1 MQADVTQRKNQNDL
15 AKALGV
21 SVSTIS
27 RALADAPGISE
38 DLRERVRRLAR
49 DMGYEARGAK
59 GGMSRHVHAYVTLD
73 RTTDGLTGFYDG
85 IVKWMIAE
93 ARASS
98 MTIEVRLAADRTE
111 DIKRIIDDVMT
122 QRAEAIFLVGID
134 PPAELAQLLLERRIP
149 TVLVNGADPEMRFDC
164 VTPANFYG
172 AQMAAQMLM
181 QQGHRSL
188 LYVSG
193 HLRWT
198 TLQRLRGFR
207 TAVADRPGVQLSVVT
222 LPSPAREQVERV
234 VDAIGEGAA
243 RPTAIFC
250 INDLYAVSLMQALH
264 ARGYDVPGDVSVL
277 GFDDLPFAEHVTPR
291 LSTLRVGLRDIGRQ
305 AVQLM
310 ARRFTD
316 PEAIRLQIE
325 VAVVP
330 VKGQTVS
337 TVGEGPQDRVQDP

>member
-1 MQADVTQRKNQNDL
+1 MTQRKNQNDL

-27 RALADAPGISE
+27 RALSDAPGISE
-38 DLRERVRRLAR
+38 DLRDRVRRLAR
-49 DMGYEARGAK
+49 DMGYEARGAR
-59 GGMSRHVHAYVTLD
+59 GAASRHVHAYVTLD

-93 ARASS
+93 ARATS
-98 MTIEVRLAADRTE
+98 MTIEVRLAADHSE
-111 DIKRIIDDVMT
+111 DIKRIADDVAK
-122 QRAEAIFLVGID
+122 QRVEAVFLVGID
-134 PPAELAQLLLERRIP
+134 PPAELARLLVERKVP

-164 VTPANFYG
+164 VTPSNFYG
-172 AQMAAQMLM
+172 AQMAAQLLM

-198 TLQRLRGFR
+198 TLQRLRGFQ
-207 TAVADRPGVQLSVVT
+207 TAVADQSGAQLSVVRLSAPT
-222 LPSPAREQVERV
+222 RDQVERV
-234 VDAIGEGAA
+234 VDALREGPT
-243 RPTAIFC
+243 PTAIFC

-264 ARGYDVPGDVSVL
+264 ARGYDVPGDVSVM

-291 LSTLRVGLRDIGRQ
+291 LSTFRVARQDIGRQ
-305 AVQLM
+305 SVQLM
-310 ARRFTD
+310 ARRLAD
-316 PEAIRLQIE
+316 PEAVRLQVE
-325 VAVVP
+325 VCVVP

-337 TVGEGPQDRVQDP
+337 AIRPVA